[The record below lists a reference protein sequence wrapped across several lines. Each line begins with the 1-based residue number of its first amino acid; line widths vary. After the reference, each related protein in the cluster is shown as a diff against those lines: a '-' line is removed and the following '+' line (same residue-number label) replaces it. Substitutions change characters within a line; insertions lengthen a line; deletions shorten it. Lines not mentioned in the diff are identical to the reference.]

1 LYFLGYDGSNII
13 DHAQKCIKYWEEG
26 GVGIFIGLGWIALG
40 AGYSLLGE
48 YEIAKAHVSKGLNIQ
63 KKVGQPFFT
72 AYGYTALAMTHFIEG
87 DLVSAKECAE
97 EALKHAQEGESKNF
111 VAISG
116 ILLGRISGET
126 DLTNID
132 EAQRHILHGISI
144 LEELGIKLMSTM
156 GYLHLGEFLAN
167 AGRKEEALESLKKAE
182 ALYREMEI
190 IPQSYWLTRT
200 KDALKKLGQV
210 SA

>member
-1 LYFLGYDGSNII
+1 
-13 DHAQKCIKYWEEG
+13 
-26 GVGIFIGLGWIALG
+26 
-40 AGYSLLGE
+40 
-48 YEIAKAHVSKGLNIQ
+48 
-63 KKVGQPFFT
+63 
-72 AYGYTALAMTHFIEG
+72 
-87 DLVSAKECAE
+87 
-97 EALKHAQEGESKNF
+97 
-111 VAISG
+111 
-116 ILLGRISGET
+116 
-126 DLTNID
+126 
-132 EAQRHILHGISI
+132 
-144 LEELGIKLMSTM
+144 M